1 MDVQKVAFAPSSAL
15 FATPSNSSKTKSV
28 FETGLLLGAVVS
40 CRSLRRSTESPNVP
54 YPMPSGNS
62 HYIFMSFANGCA
74 DPFPWKSD
82 LTAECV
88 LQEHVIVSVRSG
100 CYSLAGSSYYRTLTY
115 LPKI

>member
-54 YPMPSGNS
+54 YPMPNGNS

-74 DPFPWKSD
+74 DPFSMEQRSDRGVRITGTCDCFRPKRLLLSGWK
-82 LTAECV
+82 LV
-88 LQEHVIVSVRSG
+88 LSHLDVPS
-100 CYSLAGSSYYRTLTY
+100 
-115 LPKI
+115 